1 MMKSWQPNGTPE
13 STEDASMG
21 LASHGVNPI
30 LTQVIQML
38 LDFTFKRLD
47 KVFLDS
53 NWQPVVQFG
62 SARLSATSLRNNLSP
77 YSQSG
82 TKH

>member
-30 LTQVIQML
+30 LAQVPQML

-47 KVFLDS
+47 KVFLDRH
-53 NWQPVVQFG
+53 WQPVVQFG
-62 SARLSATSLRNNLSP
+62 EC
-77 YSQSG
+77 
-82 TKH
+82 

>member
-13 STEDASMG
+13 STEDASIG
-21 LASHGVNPI
+21 LACPGVNSV
-30 LTQVIQML
+30 VIQAGQML
-38 LDFTFKRLD
+38 LDFTFKWLD

-53 NWQPVVQFG
+53 DWQPVVQFG

>member
-47 KVFLDS
+47 KVLLD
-53 NWQPVVQFG
+53 
-62 SARLSATSLRNNLSP
+62 RLR
-77 YSQSG
+77 
-82 TKH
+82 